1 MSTSD
6 RYDSKISVTANVENS
21 IHYLGLAILH
31 LFLKICWCSDNLK
44 QMKKNQKNHFLTR
57 IYSYSK

>member
-6 RYDSKISVTANVENS
+6 PHDSKISVTANVENS

-31 LFLKICWCSDNLK
+31 LFLKHVGAQIIWNKWKQLSPKNLLL
-44 QMKKNQKNHFLTR
+44 Q
-57 IYSYSK
+57 